1 MKELFSSI
9 VAAKNG
15 KPVPLFYNGK
25 SMHSRYNPEREA
37 AQAALHVNESNFFI
51 VAGAGGGYFI
61 RALKKRFPGSII
73 LAAEN
78 SERDIDFLK
87 RIPVFRELLSDS
99 RIRIFPVEKTLD
111 AVLSF
116 YVPAFYG
123 SFSIVETP
131 AWANENKGGI
141 ETFRAETTRAARAI
155 AADYSA
161 QTHFGKI
168 WQRNIIAN
176 LAQIGTRSAEAD
188 NTPIDTQ
195 SAGASG
201 TKNDASFA
209 VQSRTAD
216 DTQHTESDDTS
227 FAAPRGKTALIAAA
241 GPSLDKA
248 VSYIEKTRNDFYIV
262 ATDTAYRS
270 FSKRGIRCDAV
281 VSIDGQMLSA
291 EHFFTETEDHRTLFV
306 FDLCAH
312 PSAVRFIKKAGGKIA
327 FVQTGHPLSF
337 YASRFSERTTGVPFP
352 HLATGAGTVTVA
364 ALDFALK
371 AGFSDIAACGADFS
385 YSEKPYMKGTYLD
398 ALYNAE
404 SGRTRSAETAF
415 DALMFRTELF
425 QNEGSRTT
433 ETLGA
438 YRKTFES
445 LLAENC
451 EYIDCD
457 GVFYRAAAKKTPS
470 PLRFCTSFDT
480 ASFAAFFKTDFLQS
494 ANELSYPDFAPVI
507 ASLFP
512 AVASLRKQKNE
523 NACKAFPDLLKL
535 AYAEILRYTR
545 QYET

>member
-1 MKELFSSI
+1 MKVLFSSI
-9 VAAKNG
+9 VTAKNG
-15 KPVPLFYNGK
+15 SPVPLFYNGK
-25 SMHSRYNPEREA
+25 SMHSRYDPEKEA
-37 AQAALHVNESNFFI
+37 EQAALHVNESKFFI

-78 SERDIDFLK
+78 SQEDIDFLN
-87 RIPVFRELLSDS
+87 RIPVFRDLLSDK
-99 RIRIFPVEKTLD
+99 RIRIFPLEKTFGTMLG
-111 AVLSF
+111 F

-123 SFSIVETP
+123 SFSIIETP
-131 AWANENKGGI
+131 SWANENKSGI
-141 ETFRAETTRAARAI
+141 EVFRAETTSAAKAI

-176 LAQIGTRSAEAD
+176 LTQIGAQSRTTGDA
-188 NTPIDTQ
+188 Q
-195 SAGASG
+195 SAGTDG
-201 TKNDASFA
+201 TQNKAAFTAQSRTEGDVQYTEVDDASF
-209 VQSRTAD
+209 TAP
-216 DTQHTESDDTS
+216 
-227 FAAPRGKTALIAAA
+227 AGKTALIAAA

-248 VSYIEKTRNDFYIV
+248 ILYIKKKRNDFYIV

-270 FSKRGIRCDAV
+270 FSKRGIGCDAV
-281 VSIDGQMLSA
+281 VSIDGQILSA
-291 EHFFTETEDHRTLFV
+291 EHFFSETERHRTLFI

-312 PSAVRFIKKAGGKIA
+312 PSAVRFIKKSGGKIA
-327 FVQTGHPLSF
+327 FVQTGHPLAE
-337 YASRFSERTTGVPFP
+337 YASRFSECKTGIPFP
-352 HLATGAGTVTVA
+352 HVATGAGTVTIA

-371 AGFSDIAACGADFS
+371 AGFSDIAVCGADFS

-398 ALYNAE
+398 SLYNAE

-425 QNEGSRTT
+425 QNAGSRTT
-433 ETLGA
+433 EMLDA

-445 LLAENC
+445 HLAEYC
-451 EYIDCD
+451 THIDRD
-457 GVFYRAAAKKTPS
+457 GVFYRASAKKTPS
-470 PLRFCTSFDT
+470 PLRFCTSFDM
-480 ASFAAFFKTDFLQS
+480 ASFAAFFKTDFS
-494 ANELSYPDFAPVI
+494 HSVRELSYPDFDPAI

-512 AVASLRKQKNE
+512 AVASLRKSKNE
-523 NACKAFPDLLKL
+523 NAGKTFSELLKL